1 MAIKVRRGRV
11 LTLATA
17 VALAGSLLTV
27 GGVAT
32 ASSVTSSAGTEATA
46 CVNKKSRYVRIV
58 NPKTKCRTTEVR
70 MVIGGGDSAPNL
82 AAGPRGEQGA
92 QGPKGDTG
100 APGPQG
106 RSGRQGKQGIPG
118 KDGAP
123 GKDGTNGTNGTD
135 GKNGADGADGK
146 NGLPGADG
154 KNGLPGKDGKD
165 GLPGKDGKQGVP
177 GPKGEP
183 GKDGSGATYTTY
195 TKSSSF
201 SRSGGTASCNP
212 GDMMT
217 GGGFSVSNGG
227 QVISSAPSGGSSWSV
242 GVQGQ
247 GQTSGTVYVVCLKK
261 G

>member
-1 MAIKVRRGRV
+1 VAIKVRRGRV

-32 ASSVTSSAGTEATA
+32 ASSAVSSAVNEVTA

-58 NPKTKCRTTEVR
+58 NTKTKCRTTEVR
-70 MVIGGGDSAPNL
+70 MVIGGGNAEPNL

-92 QGPKGDTG
+92 QGPKGDPG

-106 RSGRQGKQGIPG
+106 RRGFPGKQGIPG

-123 GKDGTNGTNGTD
+123 GKDGTNGKD
-135 GKNGADGADGK
+135 GAPGADGK

-154 KNGLPGKDGKD
+154 KNGLPGKDGRD
-165 GLPGKDGKQGVP
+165 GRPGEDGKQGIP

-195 TKSSSF
+195 TKTTSF
-201 SRSGGTASCNP
+201 SRNGGTASCHQ
-212 GDMMT
+212 GDLAT
-217 GGGFSVSNGG
+217 GGGFSVSSGG
-227 QVISSAPSGGSSWSV
+227 QVVSSAPSGGTSWAVS
-242 GVQGQ
+242 VQGQ
-247 GQTSGTVYVVCLKK
+247 GQTNGTVYVVCLKK